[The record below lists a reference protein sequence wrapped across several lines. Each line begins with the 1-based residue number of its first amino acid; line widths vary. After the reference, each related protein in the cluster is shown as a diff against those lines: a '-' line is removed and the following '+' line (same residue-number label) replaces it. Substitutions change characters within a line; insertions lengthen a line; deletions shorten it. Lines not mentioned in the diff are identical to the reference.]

1 MIFDRIDLT
10 ESFYKTKE
18 RAVALISP
26 RMALQNSPVAFNP
39 ILTWKYSIV
48 HDKVGAENS
57 RYDLQSNGLIEREKQ
72 PAYKLLSPV

>member
-1 MIFDRIDLT
+1 
-10 ESFYKTKE
+10 
-18 RAVALISP
+18 
-26 RMALQNSPVAFNP
+26 MALQNSPVAFNP